1 MRFPWRAAKDRHTV
15 NLDPVQLLVVHALLR
30 RGPAPLSVLWSEAEV
45 ANSLPREMFDSAMA
59 DLVRQ
64 EVAAAG
70 FLEENGAPVLLLTP
84 LGKRL
89 KGKIPLESRSA
100 MAIYL

>member
-1 MRFPWRAAKDRHTV
+1 MRQTI
-15 NLDPVQLLVVHALLR
+15 NLDPVQLRVVHSLLR
-30 RGPAPLSVLWSEAEV
+30 RGPSPLAVLWSEVELT
-45 ANSLPREMFDSAMA
+45 NPLPREMFESSMA

-70 FLEENGAPVLLLTP
+70 FLEDGGAPVLLLTP

-89 KGKIPLESRSA
+89 KGKIPRASRSA
-100 MAIYL
+100 LAIYL